1 MIQKALFAAIA
12 CSVCLGSASAQE
24 GYYVAPYVGIAI
36 TDDDRSADNS
46 DLYGFS
52 VGGYVTPNFAIEGD
66 INRYSTDLENNLGSI
81 GLTAIGLN
89 ARLFL
94 GSSDWRPFG
103 VLGVA
108 HAASSR
114 TGSREDNSVEVRAGL
129 GVQRAFTD
137 RLSGRFEALARRIND
152 DETLLTNDSYT
163 DYGINFGLVMAVG
176 DIGGGAEVSE
186 EAESLGQ
193 PRVEPPP
200 PPPAA
205 EPVAPK
211 SNDDDKDG
219 VPNDIDKCPDT
230 LEGQMVAKDTGCPV
244 QEVIDLRGVNF
255 DFDKCNLRPDAVGI
269 LNNAVEVLTNHDIV
283 VSVEGHTDARGT
295 DEYNQKLSECRA
307 NVVKEYLQSNGVS
320 QDKIS
325 GSVGFG
331 ESRPIDSNETDEGRA
346 QNRRTELVRKN

>member
-1 MIQKALFAAIA
+1 MIRKALFAALASGI
-12 CSVCLGSASAQE
+12 CLSSASAQDTSA
-24 GYYVAPYVGIAI
+24 YVVPYVGVVL
-36 TDDDRSADNS
+36 TDDDRDADNTGLLGIS
-46 DLYGFS
+46 LGRYL
-52 VGGYVTPNFAIEGD
+52 TPNFAIEGD
-66 INRYSTDLENNLGSI
+66 LNRYSADLDGTSGNW
-81 GLTAIGLN
+81 GLTHIGV
-89 ARLFL
+89 AGRLFF
-94 GSSDWRPFG
+94 GSADWRPFA
-103 VLGVA
+103 VLGA
-108 HAASSR
+108 GNARSQR
-114 TGSREDNSVEVRAGL
+114 TGSDGDNSWEVKAGL
-129 GVQRAFTD
+129 GVQYAVTD
-137 RLSGRFEALARRIND
+137 RMSTRFEAIARRIND
-152 DETLLTNDSYT
+152 DESLAANSNYT
-163 DYGINFGLVMAVG
+163 DIGVNFGVVMA
-176 DIGGGAEVSE
+176 IGEYDAPEVSE
-186 EAESLGQ
+186 KAQDLGE
-193 PRVEPPP
+193 PRVT
-200 PPPAA
+200 PPAEPTP

-219 VPNDIDKCPDT
+219 VPNEIDKCPDT
-230 LEGQMVAKDTGCPV
+230 PAGQMVSKDGCPV

-269 LNNAVEVLTNHDIV
+269 LNNAVEVLTKHDIV